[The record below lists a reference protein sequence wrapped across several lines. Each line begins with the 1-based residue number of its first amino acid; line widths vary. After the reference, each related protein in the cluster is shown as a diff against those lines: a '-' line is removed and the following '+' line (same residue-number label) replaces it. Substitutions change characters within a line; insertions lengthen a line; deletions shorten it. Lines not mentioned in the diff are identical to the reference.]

1 MNATTV
7 IVFDDEGRV
16 RSATPGAGAL
26 LGTPEPQVGATLADT
41 LAVVPTLRLWVSV
54 AAYRARTVGIGDA
67 CVDFDATPAPVEIR
81 IAPVSGDAAGF
92 VLVASPAEPPAPSP
106 DGVTQRAWHDIKN
119 QLGGLKLYATFLKM
133 KFGGQDE
140 LLRETAEKIVG
151 GVDAVVVA
159 IAEARR
165 EGAVSKGE
173 TA

>member
-1 MNATTV
+1 MTATTV

-26 LGTPEPQVGATLADT
+26 LGPPEPRVGATLDDT
-41 LAVVPTLRLWVSV
+41 LAAVPRLHEWVAV
-54 AAYRARTVGIGDA
+54 AVDRARGEGVGDS
-67 CVDFDATPAPVEIR
+67 CVDLDAPSPVEIR

-92 VLVASPAEPPAPSP
+92 VLVASPAEPPAPAP

-119 QLGGLKLYATFLKM
+119 QLGGLKLYATFLRM
-133 KFGGQDE
+133 KLGGQDE
-140 LLRETAEKIVG
+140 QIRETAGKIVA

-159 IAEARR
+159 IADARR